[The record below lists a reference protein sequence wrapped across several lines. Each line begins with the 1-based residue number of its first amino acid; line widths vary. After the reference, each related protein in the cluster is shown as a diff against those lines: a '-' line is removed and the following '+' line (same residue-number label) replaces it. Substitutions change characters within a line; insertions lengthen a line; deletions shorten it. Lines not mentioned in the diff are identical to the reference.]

1 MRLSATDAAFL
12 YAESASGPMH
22 ISSIF
27 VIEGD
32 IPFDKVFEHFDKRM
46 HLLPAYMRKVAM
58 VPFNMGHPKWVDDP
72 DFDLKNHLHHHELPE
87 NSSYQD
93 ALDFAVTLN
102 EPMLDRSKPL
112 WANHVI
118 TGLGDKTLVL
128 NCTHHCLVD
137 GASGVE
143 LAQIIYD
150 FDPNPAAPI
159 PPENPRHTE
168 KLQDGMALYQEALT
182 ENVRALTK
190 INPSDWFP
198 DNAEQ
203 RALIKRATSVFA
215 KFITKPAITA
225 PFNSSLVGPKRRVN
239 YLKRPFGEIREVRR
253 AFGGTINDVV
263 LTVVSEGMARYLK
276 NRKQSVDD
284 KHMRIMCPV
293 NVRTEDLKG
302 ALGNQVSAIFPL
314 LPAWPMSPRNRLA
327 AVCTEM
333 NSIKENQ
340 DAQAMT
346 LTSEAANGLWPVAMA
361 PTQLV
366 GTDLDPTIWAARFP
380 LPIMPDLGWKPPNP
394 GINFICTNVP
404 GVQVPLY
411 LAGHK
416 VLDTIG
422 LLILSGNVGFSTT
435 VLSYNKELF
444 INYICEPRLMPDLEV
459 LTQSTNDAFD
469 ELLEAAREH
478 AQTLS
483 GTNESK

>member
-22 ISSIF
+22 ISSVF
-27 VIEGD
+27 VIEGEAT
-32 IPFDKVFEHFDKRM
+32 FESVFKHFKERM
-46 HLLPAYMRKVAM
+46 HLLPAYMRKVVM
-58 VPFNMGHPKWVDDP
+58 VPYSIGHPKWVDDP
-72 DFDLKNHLHHHELPE
+72 DFDLSKHLYHHQLPK

-93 ALDFAVTLN
+93 GLDYAVTVN
-102 EPMLDRSKPL
+102 ESMLDRSKPL
-112 WANHVI
+112 WENHLI
-118 TGLGDKTLVL
+118 SGLDGKTLML
-128 NCTHHCLVD
+128 NITHHAMID

-150 FDPNPAAPI
+150 FSPKPTPTAAPEPKPSSAQQGPI
-159 PPENPRHTE
+159 E
-168 KLQDGMALYQEALT
+168 LYQEALI
-182 ENVRALTK
+182 ENMTALTK
-190 INPSDWFP
+190 INPADWFP
-198 DNAEQ
+198 DNAKQ
-203 RALIKRATSVFA
+203 RSLIRRASTVFSN
-215 KFITKPAITA
+215 FITKPAITA
-225 PFNSSLVGPKRRVN
+225 PFNASLVGPKRRVN
-239 YLKRPFGEIREVRR
+239 YLKRSFGEIREVRR

-276 NRKQSVDD
+276 SRKQAVEN
-284 KHMRIMCPV
+284 KKMRIMCPV

-302 ALGNQVSAIFPL
+302 ALGNQVSAIFPM
-314 LPAWPMSPRNRLA
+314 LPAWPMSPRSRLA

-333 NSIKENQ
+333 EGIKENE

-346 LTSEAANGLWPVAMA
+346 LTTEAANGVWPLAMA

-366 GTDLDPTIWAARFP
+366 GTDLDPTVWAARFP
-380 LPIMPDLGWKPPNP
+380 LPIMPDLGWQPPNP

-416 VLDTIG
+416 VLETIG

-444 INYICEPRLMPDLEV
+444 INYICEPRLMPDVEV
-459 LTQSTNDAFD
+459 LTQATNDAFD
-469 ELLEAAREH
+469 ELLAAARDH
-478 AQTLS
+478 AEQLS
-483 GTNESK
+483 GN

>member
-12 YAESASGPMH
+12 YAESVSGPMH

-27 VIEGD
+27 VIEGEVD
-32 IPFDKVFEHFDKRM
+32 FDKVFDHFNNRM
-46 HLLPAYMRKVAM
+46 HLLPAYMRKIAM
-58 VPFNMGHPKWVDDP
+58 VPFNVGHPKWVDDP
-72 DFDLKNHLHHHELPE
+72 DFDLNNHLLHHILPE
-87 NSSYQD
+87 GSSFQD
-93 ALDFAVTLN
+93 GLDFAVTLN

-112 WANHVI
+112 WANHLI
-118 TGLGDKTLVL
+118 TGLEGKTLML
-128 NCTHHCLVD
+128 NVTHHALID

-150 FDPNPAAPI
+150 FDSDPTPPVPPA
-159 PPENPRHTE
+159 NPRQVD
-168 KLQDGMALYQEALT
+168 KLQGGMELYQEALT
-182 ENVRALTK
+182 ENFRSLSK
-190 INPSDWFP
+190 INPADWFP
-198 DNAEQ
+198 DNADQ
-203 RALIKRATSVFA
+203 RNLIKRATTVFSN
-215 KFITKPAITA
+215 FLTKPAITA
-225 PFNSSLVGPKRRVN
+225 PFNASLVGPKRRVN
-239 YLKRPFGEIREVRR
+239 YLNRPFSEIREVRR

-276 NRKQSVDD
+276 NRKQAVEN

-314 LPAWPMSPRNRLA
+314 LPAWPMEPRNRLA

-346 LTSEAANGLWPVAMA
+346 LTTEAADGVWPVAMA

-366 GTDLDPTIWAARFP
+366 GTDLDPTVWAARFP
-380 LPIMPDLGWKPPNP
+380 LPIMPDLGGQPPNP

-435 VLSYNKELF
+435 VLSYNKELY

-459 LTQSTNDAFD
+459 LTQATNDAFD
-469 ELLEAAREH
+469 ELLAAAREH
-478 AQTLS
+478 AEQLS
-483 GTNESK
+483 GN